1 MSSERAIDRAL
12 GALWGGALGDALGM
26 PTQTLS
32 REEIVQ
38 AYGLIDDFVAPF
50 AEHPVSHGL
59 DAGAITDD
67 TEQSLLLAR
76 QLVTDNGSFDE
87 HRWVDALLEWERDV
101 AARGLRD
108 LLGPS
113 TKRALEDIQRGVST
127 AIAGRGGDTNG
138 AAMRVAPIGIATPL
152 DPLERFVDRVEETCR
167 VTHNTGAAIASAAA
181 VAAAISAGIS
191 GANWRDAIGVAID
204 AARAAQMRGHETGAP
219 NIAERI
225 ELACRIAGNS
235 EPATAPERIVGEIG
249 TDVASWQSV
258 PAAFGLLH
266 IAGGDTWQAGLIGAR
281 IGGDTDTVA
290 AIACGMAGACAGLD
304 ALPRDRV
311 GFVARVN
318 GLDLMSL
325 ATSLLALRDRA
336 ETVAEAV

>member
-1 MSSERAIDRAL
+1 MSSDRAIDRAL

-32 REEIVQ
+32 REEIVT
-38 AYGLIDDFVAPF
+38 AYGSIDGFVAPF

-59 DAGAITDD
+59 EAGAVTDD

-76 QLVTDNGSFDE
+76 QLVADNGSFDE

-101 AARGLRD
+101 EIRGLRD

-113 TKRALEDIQRGVST
+113 TKRALEDIQRGVPSSE
-127 AIAGRGGDTNG
+127 AGRAGDTNG
-138 AAMRVAPIGIATPL
+138 AAMRIAPIGIATAL
-152 DPLERFVDRVEETCR
+152 DPLERFVDRVEETSR
-167 VTHNTGAAIASAAA
+167 VTHNTGAAIASASA
-181 VAAAISAGIS
+181 VAAAISAGIA
-191 GANWRDAIGVAID
+191 GADWRDAVTVAID
-204 AARAAQMRGHETGAP
+204 AAQAGQSRGHDTGAP
-219 NIAERI
+219 AIADRI
-225 ELACRIAGNS
+225 RQARRIGMES
-235 EPATAPERIVGEIG
+235 DPETALERIVSEIG

-266 IAGGDTWQAGLIGAR
+266 IARGDTWRVGLIGAR

-290 AIACGMAGACAGLD
+290 AIACGMAGACAGFS

-311 GFVARVN
+311 EFVARVN

-336 ETVAEAV
+336 DTVAEAV

>member
-1 MSSERAIDRAL
+1 MSSERAVDRAL

-32 REEIVQ
+32 REEIIS
-38 AYGLIDDFVAPF
+38 AYGSIDGFVAPF

-59 DAGAITDD
+59 EAGAITDD

-76 QLVTDNGSFDE
+76 QLVADNGSFDE

-101 AARGLRD
+101 VARGLRD

-113 TKRALEDIQRGVST
+113 TKRALEDIQRGVPT
-127 AIAGRGGDTNG
+127 AEAGRAGDTNG
-138 AAMRVAPIGIATPL
+138 AAMRIAPIGIATPL

-167 VTHNTGAAIASAAA
+167 VTHNTGAAIASASA
-181 VAAAISAGIS
+181 VAAAISAGIA
-191 GANWRDAIGVAID
+191 GADWQDAVAVAID
-204 AARAAQMRGHETGAP
+204 AARAGQARGHDTGAP
-219 NIAERI
+219 AIAGRI
-225 ELACRIAGNS
+225 GQACRMAMDF
-235 EPATAPERIVGEIG
+235 EPETALEGIVSEIG

-266 IAGGDTWQAGLIGAR
+266 IARGDTWQAGLIGAR

-290 AIACGMAGACAGLD
+290 AMASGMAGACAGFGV
-304 ALPRDRV
+304 LPQDRI

-325 ATSLLALRDRA
+325 ARSLLALRDRP